1 MKLIEALKKVKSD
14 REKIGDLVIKIRK
27 HSARMESHRPEYS
40 KPDAQVDEWI
50 QGIFDT
56 QKNISALLTRI
67 QKTNL
72 QTNVTIEIGGN
83 QVVKTISEWIVR
95 RREGVDF
102 EILAYKS
109 LTNMGL
115 KPCQINDEEGNAKI
129 DQVVLHFDAKK
140 RDEKL
145 SILVEEKHLI
155 DSALEIINATT
166 DLVY

>member
-1 MKLIEALKKVKSD
+1 MKLIEALKKVKND
-14 REKIGDLVIKIRK
+14 REKIEDLVMKIRK
-27 HSARMESHRPEYS
+27 NSARMESHRPEYA
-40 KPDAQVDEWI
+40 KPEAQVAEWL

-56 QKNISALLTRI
+56 QKNINDLLTKI

-83 QVVKTISEWIVR
+83 QVSKTISEWIIR

-102 EILAYKS
+102 EISAYRS

-129 DQVVLHFDAKK
+129 DQVVLHFDSKK

-145 SILVEEKHLI
+145 AVLSEEKSLI
-155 DSALEIINATT
+155 DSALEIVNATT
-166 DLVY
+166 ELVD